1 MQDFLSVKAL
11 TEYLVYLDKNDTA
24 YSEYFAWKPEVA
36 YAGMLGLKDTACNI
50 CDAFHNEYLKPQFYK
65 DISSLFWNSDF
76 DCKDKENRLL
86 KLIEREEELSMY
98 VKHTIV
104 FIG

>member
-36 YAGMLGLKDTACNI
+36 YAGMLGLKACDI

-65 DISSLFWNSDF
+65 DISSLFGTAILIAKIKRIDF
-76 DCKDKENRLL
+76 
-86 KLIEREEELSMY
+86 
-98 VKHTIV
+98 
-104 FIG
+104 